1 MNILLQI
8 LEEGELTD
16 NQGKK
21 AYFKN
26 TIIILTSNIGAD
38 KLTFRKKL
46 GFGLDDIKSSEN
58 EGIKNEL
65 LMELKREIKPEIIN
79 RIDDIVVFNVLS
91 DEDILKI
98 LKLNINRL
106 KNNFENEKY
115 FIEFEENVY
124 DYLFVKLKE
133 IAKKENENNA
143 RDIRKIILKYVENLL
158 AENILEEKV
167 IKNKKYKIYVE
178 SNKLNISEEKI
189 KIQC

>member
-1 MNILLQI
+1 
-8 LEEGELTD
+8 
-16 NQGKK
+16 
-21 AYFKN
+21 
-26 TIIILTSNIGAD
+26 
-38 KLTFRKKL
+38 
-46 GFGLDDIKSSEN
+46 
-58 EGIKNEL
+58 
-65 LMELKREIKPEIIN
+65 MELKREIKPEIIN

-158 AENILEEKV
+158 AENILEENV

-178 SNKLNISEEKI
+178 NNKLNISEEKI

>member
-16 NQGKK
+16 NQGRK

-26 TIIILTSNIGAD
+26 TIIILTSNIGAE
-38 KLTFRKKL
+38 KLAFRKKL
-46 GFGLDDIKSSEN
+46 GFGVGDVKSLEN
-58 EGIKNEL
+58 EDIKNEL
-65 LMELKREIKPEIIN
+65 LMDLKREIKPEIIN
-79 RIDDIVVFNVLS
+79 RIDDIVVFNILT

-98 LKLNINRL
+98 LMLNINRL
-106 KNNFENEKY
+106 KCNFENEKY
-115 FIEFEENVY
+115 FIEFDENVY
-124 DYLFVKLKE
+124 DYLFSKLKE
-133 IAKKENENNA
+133 INKNETENNA

-178 SNKLNISEEKI
+178 NNKLNISEEKI